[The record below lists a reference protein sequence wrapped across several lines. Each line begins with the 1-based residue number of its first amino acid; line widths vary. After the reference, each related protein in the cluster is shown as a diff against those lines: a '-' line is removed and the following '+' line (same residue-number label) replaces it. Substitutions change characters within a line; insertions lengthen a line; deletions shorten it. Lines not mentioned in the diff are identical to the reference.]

1 MKGLRLLNNGQWNK
15 SPVLLAARRILIA
28 GLAKQ
33 STLGAL
39 GDAAD
44 FLNGTSYDT
53 EKVSELGIYPIIR
66 ISNITDPISPYLRTD
81 EELPERFWITQGDLL
96 VSWSAS
102 FKSILWTGPDGY
114 LNQHIFKVSER
125 PGFVRSFIRHAIEAS
140 FEEMQENVVGIGMMH
155 LRRADFLGHQ
165 IPCPPIEVQQ
175 SVSRYL
181 DWLERGC
188 QGGEPHLPETL
199 AEQRRIVACIKALA
213 AKIADARSL
222 RQQAIEEVEALT
234 HHAARDLF
242 PESSDG
248 VVGNWVRFQ
257 TGYAF
262 KSDWFSELGIRLAR
276 NANVGHGALDWSE
289 TVRLPESRRA
299 EFRRFELQAGDIL
312 ITLDRPIISTGVKV
326 ARVSEDDLPCLLLQ
340 RVARA
345 QFQNDSVLPD
355 YFFCWLRS
363 PHFVNAIDPG
373 RSNGVPHISHKDIEK
388 IPFAAPPLAE
398 QRRIVAKVDALHA
411 EADAVKRLQTET
423 AAELDAML
431 PAILDRAFKGELL

>member
-15 SPVLLAARRILIA
+15 PPVLLAARRILIA

-33 STLGAL
+33 SPLGAL

-53 EKVSELGIYPIIR
+53 GKVSELGIYPIIR
-66 ISNITDPISPYLRTD
+66 ISNITDPISPYLRTA

-175 SVSRYL
+175 AVARYL
-181 DWLERGC
+181 DWLGGGC

-199 AEQRRIVACIKALA
+199 DEQRRIVARLEALA
-213 AKIADARSL
+213 AKIGEARSL
-222 RQQAIEEVEALT
+222 RQLEEQEIRSMQRGAFARITKLAPRRPMGEVAPLIRRPVEVEIEGSY
-234 HHAARDLF
+234 
-242 PESSDG
+242 P
-248 VVGNWVRFQ
+248 
-257 TGYAF
+257 
-262 KSDWFSELGIRLAR
+262 ELGIRSFG
-276 NANVGHGALDWSE
+276 NGTFHKPALSG
-289 TVRLPESRRA
+289 
-299 EFRRFELQAGDIL
+299 FELGSKRVFWIEPGDLLFSNVFAWEGAIAVAKPEDRSRVGSHRFITCVPRKDVATSQFLRFYFLTDEGLELIRAASPGGAGRNR
-312 ITLDRPIISTGVKV
+312 TLGLAALETIEVPVPPIEAQIWFDG
-326 ARVSEDDLPCLLLQ
+326 LQ
-340 RVARA
+340 
-345 QFQNDSVLPD
+345 
-355 YFFCWLRS
+355 
-363 PHFVNAIDPG
+363 
-373 RSNGVPHISHKDIEK
+373 
-388 IPFAAPPLAE
+388 
-398 QRRIVAKVDALHA
+398 AKVDVL
-411 EADAVKRLQTET
+411 KRLQTET